1 MLASKVLIYTLDV
14 KQIIKKMGILKI
26 LGKGKEKRL

>member
-14 KQIIKKMGILKI
+14 KQIIKKMGILKN
-26 LGKGKEKRL
+26 LGKVAW